1 MKLRSAP
8 LDEVWQ
14 TLQFTLDD
22 DGRQPALAVRHM
34 VTWAYRG
41 LRGAMLA
48 LLRLPWRRGA
58 LDDGC
63 RPRTA
68 A

>member
-22 DGRQPALAVRHM
+22 DGRRPALAVRHM
-34 VTWAYRG
+34 VTWAYLG

-48 LLRLPWRRGA
+48 LLRLSWRRGA
-58 LDDGC
+58 LDEEP
-63 RPRTA
+63 RRTA